1 MKKRQLAAAVRTGF
15 PKLVVGLYRREN
27 DPKDGKGRN
36 LLHHAAMV
44 RKGGAEII
52 ASLAADGADV
62 DLRDRNGRTALHYA
76 ARDENYAAFA
86 ALIGCGANPS
96 LKDRRGRAPL
106 PMLDRPGRYPHDAI
120 ARFTF
125 GYPVMARALL
135 RTILPPGMVPDD
147 ADIRRIDGE
156 LVSHSLSRSLRSDM
170 ILILKRKNAWP
181 FAVIVEFQSGVDRAM
196 AERMASYRTELAGTI
211 RRNHRDLVDPSDRVP
226 FIVPVVVHTGTDVWN
241 ADDNAESL
249 MVPPDHPDFE
259 PYRTPARYA
268 VHDVQREDY
277 SAYEDNPAAA
287 YFRLQQGDPA
297 DTLRACEELD
307 RLLPVDKYRP
317 LRHLLLTMTALGS
330 EWFPETALE
339 GSLLMTGFAQHYDAA
354 VASNRELA
362 ASNHELAA
370 SNHELAASNHE
381 LAASNRELMAKL
393 AAERFGP
400 EAGERLKS
408 TLDGIIAPEELRK
421 ATAHVAASRT
431 AEELFA
437 FFDKRH

>member
-1 MKKRQLAAAVRTGF
+1 MKKRQLAAAVRTGSPEF
-15 PKLVVGLYRREN
+15 VVELYRREN

-52 ASLAADGADV
+52 AALAADGADV
-62 DLRDRNGRTALHYA
+62 DLPDRSGRTALHYA
-76 ARDENYAAFA
+76 ARDENYAALA
-86 ALIGCGANPS
+86 SLIGCGANLF

-106 PMLDRPGRYPHDAI
+106 PMLDRPGRHPHDAI

-135 RTILPPGMVPDD
+135 RTLLPSGMVPDD

-156 LVSHSLSRSLRSDM
+156 LVSRSLSRSLRSDT
-170 ILILKRKNAWP
+170 ILILERKNAWP
-181 FAVIVEFQSGVDRAM
+181 FAVIVEFQSGVDRAV
-196 AERMASYRTELAGTI
+196 AHRMASYRTELAESVQ
-211 RRNHRDLVDPSDRVP
+211 RNHRDLVDAKGRVP
-226 FIVPVVVHTGTDVWN
+226 FILPVVVHTGADVWN

-249 MVPPDHPDFE
+249 TVPPDHPGFD
-259 PYRTPARYA
+259 PYRMPARYM

-307 RLLPVDKYRP
+307 RLLPVDEYRP
-317 LRHLLLTMTALGS
+317 LRRLLFTMTALGS

-339 GSLLMTGFAQHYDAA
+339 GSLQMTGFARHFDA
-354 VASNRELA
+354 VV
-362 ASNHELAA
+362 
-370 SNHELAASNHE
+370 
-381 LAASNRELMAKL
+381 ASNRELMAML
-393 AAERFGP
+393 AAERFGA

-408 TLDGIIAPEELRK
+408 ALDGIVHPEEFQAAK
-421 ATAHVAASRT
+421 AHVRGSRT

-437 FFDKRH
+437 FFDKHH